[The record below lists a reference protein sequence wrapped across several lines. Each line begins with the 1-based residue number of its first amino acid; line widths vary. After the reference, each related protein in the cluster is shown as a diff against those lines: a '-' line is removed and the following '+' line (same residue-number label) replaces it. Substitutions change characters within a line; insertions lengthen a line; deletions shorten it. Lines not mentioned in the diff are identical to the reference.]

1 MAWAWSSGNLQRKNI
16 FLWKS
21 IPFLFVISK
30 SEARD
35 GTDEETREEFKKKR
49 SSRLAKRQRPFFE
62 YLMQT
67 DGCALQWN
75 KLDWS
80 PAAHLEKAVI

>member
-1 MAWAWSSGNLQRKNI
+1 MA
-16 FLWKS
+16 KS
-21 IPFLFVISK
+21 AAN
-30 SEARD
+30 E
-35 GTDEETREEFKKKR
+35 GTDEEAQEEFQKNW
-49 SSRLAKRQRPFFE
+49 SGRLAKRQGPFFE